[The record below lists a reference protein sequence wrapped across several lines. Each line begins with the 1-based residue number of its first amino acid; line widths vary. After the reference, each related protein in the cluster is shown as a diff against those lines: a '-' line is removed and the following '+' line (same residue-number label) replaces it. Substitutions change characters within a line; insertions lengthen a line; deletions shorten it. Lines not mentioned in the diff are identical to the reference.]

1 MSVRARCVARVCPTS
16 GVCAYAHVYPPP
28 LIHPYACPPPH
39 VCNPHV
45 SKPHLC
51 PAHAA
56 RAIRIGTFQVS
67 SAAVL
72 RFRSDGALSGELG
85 AQTQLAPAPLARGA
99 ARLANGIDDPPG
111 IDGLQA
117 TRVCGRSWSTL
128 RPASP

>member
-1 MSVRARCVARVCPTS
+1 MRVRARCVARVCPTS

-28 LIHPYACPPPH
+28 MCTHPPLFTPMRAHPPH
-39 VCNPHV
+39 VCKPHV
-45 SKPHLC
+45 C

-117 TRVCGRSWSTL
+117 TRGVRSIL
-128 RPASP
+128 